1 MSQQRIQE
9 LVIKFNLQAHPEGGF
24 YSETYRS
31 DQLTASQDRN
41 LVTCIYF
48 LLTSENVSNFH
59 RIKSDEMWFFHEG
72 SSLTVHTLDTQ
83 NGHLLHAVGNEIQK
97 GQTPQLVVPKNTI
110 FGSSVTDENSYSF
123 VSCVVAPG
131 FDFNDFEL
139 FTRDALLEEYP
150 ESESIIS
157 QLTPSF

>member
-9 LVIKFNLQAHPEGGF
+9 LVTQFNLQAHPEGGF

-72 SSLTVHTLDTQ
+72 SSLTVHTLDPQ
-83 NGHLLHAVGNEIQK
+83 NGHLQHAVGNEIQK

-150 ESESIIS
+150 EEFTIIER
-157 QLTPSF
+157 LTAG

>member
-9 LVIKFNLQAHPEGGF
+9 LVTQFNLQAHPEGGF

-72 SSLTVHTLDTQ
+72 SSLTVHTLDPQ
-83 NGHLLHAVGNEIQK
+83 NGHLQHEVGNEIQK

-139 FTRDALLEEYP
+139 FSRKVLLEEFP
-150 ESESIIS
+150 EEFAIIER
-157 QLTPSF
+157 LTVG

>member
-9 LVIKFNLQAHPEGGF
+9 LVTKFNLQAHPEGGF

-83 NGHLLHAVGNEIQK
+83 NGHLQHAVGNEIQK

-139 FTRDALLEEYP
+139 FSRKVLLEEFP
-150 ESESIIS
+150 EEFAIIER
-157 QLTPSF
+157 LTAG

>member
-9 LVIKFNLQAHPEGGF
+9 LVTQFNLQAHPEGGF

-72 SSLTVHTLDTQ
+72 SSLTVHTLDPQ
-83 NGHLLHAVGNEIQK
+83 NGHLQHAVGNEIQK

-139 FTRDALLEEYP
+139 FTRDALLEGFP
-150 ESESIIS
+150 ESESIIR

>member
-9 LVIKFNLQAHPEGGF
+9 LVTQFNLQAHPEGGF

-72 SSLTVHTLDTQ
+72 SSLTVHTLDPQ
-83 NGHLLHAVGNEIQK
+83 NGHLQHAVGNEIQK

-139 FTRDALLEEYP
+139 FTRDVLLEEYP
-150 ESESIIS
+150 ESESIIR

>member
-9 LVIKFNLQAHPEGGF
+9 LITKFNLQAHPEGGF

-72 SSLTVHTLDTQ
+72 SSLSVHTLDPQ
-83 NGHLLHAVGNEIQK
+83 NGHLQHTVGNDIQK
-97 GQTPQLVVPKNTI
+97 GQSPQLLVPKNTI

-139 FTRDALLEEYP
+139 FSRATLFENFPEERA
-150 ESESIIS
+150 IIER
-157 QLTPSF
+157 LTAG

>member
-9 LVIKFNLQAHPEGGF
+9 LVTKFNLQAHPEGGF

-72 SSLTVHTLDTQ
+72 SSLTVHTLDPQ
-83 NGHLLHAVGNEIQK
+83 NGHLQHAVGNEIQK

-150 ESESIIS
+150 EEFTIIER
-157 QLTPSF
+157 LTVG

>member
-9 LVIKFNLQAHPEGGF
+9 LVTQFNLQAHPEGGF

-72 SSLTVHTLDTQ
+72 SSLTVHTLDPQ
-83 NGHLLHAVGNEIQK
+83 NGHLQHTVGNAIQQ

-139 FTRDALLEEYP
+139 FSRKVLLEEYP
-150 ESESIIS
+150 ESESIIR

>member
-9 LVIKFNLQAHPEGGF
+9 LVTKFNLQAHPEGGF

-83 NGHLLHAVGNEIQK
+83 NGHLQHAVGNEIQK

-150 ESESIIS
+150 EEFAIIER
-157 QLTPSF
+157 LTAG

>member
-9 LVIKFNLQAHPEGGF
+9 LVTQFNLQAHPEGGF

-59 RIKSDEMWFFHEG
+59 RIKSDEIWFFHEG
-72 SSLTVHTLDTQ
+72 SSLTVHTLDPQ
-83 NGHLLHAVGNEIQK
+83 NGHLQHAVGNEIQQ

-139 FTRDALLEEYP
+139 FSRKVLLEEFP
-150 ESESIIS
+150 ESESIIR

>member
-9 LVIKFNLQAHPEGGF
+9 LVTQFNLQAHPEGGF

-72 SSLTVHTLDTQ
+72 SSLTVHTLDPQ
-83 NGHLLHAVGNEIQK
+83 NGHLQHAVGNEIQK

-139 FTRDALLEEYP
+139 FSRKVLLEEFP
-150 ESESIIS
+150 EEFAIIER
-157 QLTPSF
+157 LTVG

>member
-9 LVIKFNLQAHPEGGF
+9 LVTKFNLQAHPEGGF

-31 DQLTASQDRN
+31 DQLTASQNRN

-72 SSLTVHTLDTQ
+72 SSLTVHTLDPQ
-83 NGHLLHAVGNEIQK
+83 NGHLQHAVGNEIQK

-139 FTRDALLEEYP
+139 FSRKVLLEEYP
-150 ESESIIS
+150 ESESIIR

>member
-9 LVIKFNLQAHPEGGF
+9 LVTKFNLQAHPEGGF

-72 SSLTVHTLDTQ
+72 SSLTVHTLDPQ
-83 NGHLLHAVGNEIQK
+83 NGHLQHAVGNEIQK

-150 ESESIIS
+150 EEFTIIER
-157 QLTPSF
+157 LTAG

>member
-9 LVIKFNLQAHPEGGF
+9 LVTKFNLQAHPEGGF

-72 SSLTVHTLDTQ
+72 SSLTVHTLDPQ
-83 NGHLLHAVGNEIQK
+83 NGHLQHAVGNEIQK

-139 FTRDALLEEYP
+139 FTRDVLLEEYP
-150 ESESIIS
+150 ESESIIR

>member
-9 LVIKFNLQAHPEGGF
+9 LFTKFNLQAHPEGGF

-72 SSLTVHTLDTQ
+72 SSLTVHTLDPQ
-83 NGHLLHAVGNEIQK
+83 NGHLQHAVGNEIQK

-139 FTRDALLEEYP
+139 FTQDALLEEYP
-150 ESESIIS
+150 ESESIIR

>member
-9 LVIKFNLQAHPEGGF
+9 LVTKFNLQAHPEGGF

-72 SSLTVHTLDTQ
+72 SSLTVHTLDPQ
-83 NGHLLHAVGNEIQK
+83 NGHLQHAVGNEIQK

-139 FTRDALLEEYP
+139 FSRKVLLEEFP
-150 ESESIIS
+150 ESESIIR

>member
-1 MSQQRIQE
+1 MSQLRIQE
-9 LVIKFNLQAHPEGGF
+9 LITKFNLQAHPEGGF

-31 DQLTASQDRN
+31 DQLTVSQDRN

-72 SSLTVHTLDTQ
+72 SSLTVHTLDPQ
-83 NGHLLHAVGNEIQK
+83 NGHLQHAVGNDIQK

-110 FGSSVTDENSYSF
+110 FGSSVTDQNSYSF

-139 FTRDALLEEYP
+139 FSRATLLENFP
-150 ESESIIS
+150 EECAIIER
-157 QLTPSF
+157 LTAN

>member
-9 LVIKFNLQAHPEGGF
+9 LVTQFNLQAHPEGGF

-31 DQLTASQDRN
+31 DQLTASQNRN

-72 SSLTVHTLDTQ
+72 SSLTVHTLDPQ
-83 NGHLLHAVGNEIQK
+83 NGHLQHAVGNEIQK

-139 FTRDALLEEYP
+139 FSRKVLLEEYP
-150 ESESIIS
+150 ESESIIR

>member
-9 LVIKFNLQAHPEGGF
+9 LVTQFNLQAHPEGGF

-72 SSLTVHTLDTQ
+72 SSLTVHTLDPQ
-83 NGHLLHAVGNEIQK
+83 NGHLQHTVGNAIQQ

-139 FTRDALLEEYP
+139 FTRDVLLEEYP
-150 ESESIIS
+150 ESESIIR

>member
-9 LVIKFNLQAHPEGGF
+9 LVTKFNLQAHPEGGF

-72 SSLTVHTLDTQ
+72 SSLTVHTLDPQ
-83 NGHLLHAVGNEIQK
+83 NGHLQHAVGNEIQK

-139 FTRDALLEEYP
+139 FTQDALLEEYP
-150 ESESIIS
+150 ESESIIR

>member
-1 MSQQRIQE
+1 MNKRIE
-9 LVIKFNLQAHPEGGF
+9 ALVKQFNLLPHPEGGF
-24 YSETYRS
+24 YVETYRS

-59 RIKSDEMWFFHEG
+59 RIKSDELWFFHEG
-72 SSLTVHTLDTQ
+72 SSLTVHTLDPQ
-83 NGHLLHAVGNEIQK
+83 NGHLQHAVGNEIQK
-97 GQTPQLVVPKNTI
+97 GQTPQLLVPKNTI
-110 FGSSVTDENSYSF
+110 FGSSVDTDNSYSL

-139 FTRDALLEEYP
+139 FTRKALLEEYP
-150 ESESIIS
+150 EEQAVIER
-157 QLTPSF
+157 LTVG

>member
-9 LVIKFNLQAHPEGGF
+9 LVTKFNLQAHPEGGF

-72 SSLTVHTLDTQ
+72 SSLTVHTLDPQ
-83 NGHLLHAVGNEIQK
+83 NGHLQHAVGNEIQK

-150 ESESIIS
+150 ESESIIR

>member
-9 LVIKFNLQAHPEGGF
+9 LVTKFNLQAHPEGGF

-72 SSLTVHTLDTQ
+72 SSLTVHTLDPQ
-83 NGHLLHAVGNEIQK
+83 NGHLQHAVGNEIQK

-139 FTRDALLEEYP
+139 FTRDALLEGFP
-150 ESESIIS
+150 ESESIIR

>member
-9 LVIKFNLQAHPEGGF
+9 LVTKFNLQVHPEGGF

-72 SSLTVHTLDTQ
+72 SSLTVHTLDPQ
-83 NGHLLHAVGNEIQK
+83 NGHLQHAVGNEIQK

-150 ESESIIS
+150 EEFTIIER
-157 QLTPSF
+157 LTAG

>member
-9 LVIKFNLQAHPEGGF
+9 LVTKFNLQAHPEGGF

-72 SSLTVHTLDTQ
+72 SSLTVHTLDPQ
-83 NGHLLHAVGNEIQK
+83 NRHLQHAVGNEIQK

-139 FTRDALLEEYP
+139 FSRKVLLEEYP
-150 ESESIIS
+150 EEFAIIER
-157 QLTPSF
+157 LTTG

>member
-9 LVIKFNLQAHPEGGF
+9 LVTKFNLQAHPEGGF

-72 SSLTVHTLDTQ
+72 SSLTVHTLDPQ
-83 NGHLLHAVGNEIQK
+83 NGHLQHAVGNEIQK

-139 FTRDALLEEYP
+139 FTRDVLLEEYP
-150 ESESIIS
+150 EEFAIIER
-157 QLTPSF
+157 LTAG

>member
-9 LVIKFNLQAHPEGGF
+9 LVTKFNLQAHPEGGF

-72 SSLTVHTLDTQ
+72 SSLTVHTLDPQ
-83 NGHLLHAVGNEIQK
+83 NGHLQHAVGNEIQK

-110 FGSSVTDENSYSF
+110 FGSSVADENSYSF

-150 ESESIIS
+150 KEFAIIER
-157 QLTPSF
+157 LTVG